1 MPIDVSLIDPTNGHR
16 WQPVLLMT
24 LVAPVLEEFVMR
36 AGLHDAM
43 LGRALAVRA
52 EYGAATAPM
61 QMRGTTWRLLTL
73 SLVFG
78 VLHLPRGLGL
88 ALAVVPAAMVIGW
101 VYERTRS
108 WKSCALLHAT
118 MNWAWLGLGTA
129 GVALPSL

>member
-1 MPIDVSLIDPTNGHR
+1 M
-16 WQPVLLMT
+16 LLMT

-43 LGRALAVRA
+43 LRRDRAVRA
-52 EYGAATAPM
+52 AYSAATAPV
-61 QMRGTTWRLLTL
+61 QMSGTTWRLIAL
-73 SLVFG
+73 SSAFG
-78 VLHLPRGLGL
+78 LLHLPRGIGL
-88 ALAVVPAAMVIGW
+88 AIAVVPAAMVIGW

-108 WKSCALLHAT
+108 WTSCALLHAT